1 MCRRTSYGETNCQ
14 VNILQLPLH
23 YTSTDKRFEYR
34 YVNYAMHRVRML
46 KYYGVIPYIVFDG
59 GLLPS
64 KMGTEGDREKCGIP
78 FISISSSRYIDRMRV
93 PTGGEMMHWRK
104 ETLFWQRETQLKRGN
119 VLSKLSMSLLLWLI
133 NSSR

>member
-1 MCRRTSYGETNCQ
+1 MKSDC
-14 VNILQLPLH
+14 
-23 YTSTDKRFEYR
+23 R

-78 FISISSSRYIDRMRV
+78 FISISSSRHTDRMRV
-93 PTGGEMMHWRK
+93 STGGEMMRWRK
-104 ETLFWQRETQLKRGN
+104 GTLFWQRETLLKRGN
-119 VLSKLSMSLLLWLI
+119 ALSKLSMSLLLWLI